1 MKKYIF
7 LLIFLIAGIFI
18 GNRIF
23 NHIHAWLGV
32 LTITSTVIYFIY
44 KLIKILGNLNSA
56 TL

>member
-1 MKKYIF
+1 MKIYIF

-44 KLIKILGNLNSA
+44 KLIKILGNEKFD
-56 TL
+56 